1 MPEMARRDNNAEVA
15 ATGNESSVRALFG
28 RRVRELRKA
37 KGYSQEGFAAVSGLD
52 RSYYGRV
59 ERGEQNVSLENI
71 AAIARALDA
80 PIRELFPSSDPTRD
94 AAGEPS

>member
-1 MPEMARRDNNAEVA
+1 MEDSPTARV
-15 ATGNESSVRALFG
+15 LFG

-59 ERGEQNVSLENI
+59 ERGEQNVSLDNI
-71 AAIARALDA
+71 AAIARALGE
-80 PIRELFPSSDPTRD
+80 PIKELFPSSEPPPVREKTS
-94 AAGEPS
+94 GE